1 MARSFWFLGSNFHS
15 NMASRAA
22 SYLRI
27 PVFQRGF
34 ASVVKDLKYFDSHEW
49 INVEGNSAT
58 VGITNHAQDYL
69 GDVVYVETLEVGP
82 PVSQGSSFV
91 VVESVNA
98 TSDIYCPTFWK
109 VVEVN

>member
-1 MARSFWFLGSNFHS
+1 MDIISFLDSLKIDLPIVLILFFCILH
-15 NMASRAA
+15 A
-22 SYLRI
+22 
-27 PVFQRGF
+27 
-34 ASVVKDLKYFDSHEW
+34 VVKDLKYLDSHEW

-69 GDVVYVETLEVGP
+69 GDVVYVETLEVRA
-82 PVSQGSSFV
+82 PVSQDSSFV